1 MLVYLIGYKGWI
13 GNQFLEL
20 FKKNNI
26 DYIYSDF
33 RAESKILQQ
42 CIINSKATH
51 VLACIGR
58 THGMINNNLIN
69 NIDYLE
75 DESKLKENLND
86 NLYAPLSLAMFCDK
100 HDIHFTYLGTGCIY
114 DYYLD
119 KKLEDYDFT
128 EDDEPN
134 FFGSKY
140 STVKG
145 ITNNLMKYTNALH
158 LRIRM
163 PITYKS
169 YERDFITKIIN
180 YKNIFSNENSMSVLD
195 EILPI
200 SLEMMKNNETGTWN
214 MTNPGT
220 ISHKYILELY
230 KKHISPNHTYNL
242 INKEEHNKLLLSKR
256 SNNKLSTEKLESK
269 YKITNIKEIVE
280 DIIKSRG

>member
-1 MLVYLIGYKGWI
+1 MLVYLVGYKGWI

-20 FKKNNI
+20 LKKNDI
-26 DYIYSDF
+26 DFMYSDL
-33 RAESKILQQ
+33 RAESDILHQ

-51 VLACIGR
+51 VFACIGR
-58 THGMINNNLIN
+58 THGIINNKLIN
-69 NIDYLE
+69 SIDYLE
-75 DESKLKENLND
+75 DENKLQENLND

-100 HDIHFTYLGTGCIY
+100 HNIHFTYLGTGCIY
-114 DYYLD
+114 DYYLNENL
-119 KKLEDYDFT
+119 KDYYFT
-128 EDDEPN
+128 EKDKPN

-145 ITNNLMKYTNALH
+145 ITNNLMDYTNALH

-163 PITYKS
+163 PITFKS
-169 YERDFITKIIN
+169 HNRDFITKIIN

-200 SLEMMKNNETGTWN
+200 ALEMMKNKETGTWN
-214 MTNPGT
+214 MTNPGS
-220 ISHKYILELY
+220 ISHEYILELY
-230 KKHISPNHTYNL
+230 KKYVNPDHTYNL
-242 INKEEHNKLLLSKR
+242 VNEEEHNKLLLSKR

-269 YKITNIKEIVE
+269 YKITPIKEIVE